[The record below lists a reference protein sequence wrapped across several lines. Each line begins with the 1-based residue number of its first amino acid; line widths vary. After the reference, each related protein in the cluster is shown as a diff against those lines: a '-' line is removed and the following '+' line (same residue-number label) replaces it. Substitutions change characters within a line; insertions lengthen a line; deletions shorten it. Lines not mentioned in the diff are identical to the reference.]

1 MDNVVFET
9 QTIPGFFDVTDI
21 VPSKRL
27 KIKPKSKENIENK
40 IIKFRSIAINDSAND
55 MKDDTENEVKE
66 VTPVSNDINVSV
78 VGSGNLVLDNI
89 QKDDIVSYL
98 QVFPIISKKPIRL
111 NDSMYGNFKGKSLDS
126 SRNPVINMIDS
137 STADVFQSVPTE
149 NVSIPSGVSVSPII
163 DTASVDTEQVKDA
176 IDDAFSSEFKKVG
189 SSNTKAQIDKY
200 VNDLPSMELSPTVGH
215 INDSIFAS
223 DNSEVADNAVVDVET
238 VSERDVPIVV
248 AERSDAPVAENKRFV
263 FEQSGE
269 SEKDNSDNSISSID
283 MQSEDNYLNELKK
296 YEESFKDS
304 ESVSDEFVGADIIS
318 FEEAKVNIEKAREA
332 SKKLDEQTKKEQEK
346 LEKAVNQ
353 CNEALAEYRD
363 VCEQVKS
370 YIVSYQE
377 ANRAKEEQLDQLVAE
392 REAQEKRTATYV
404 RQSDEIV
411 ALMSSPQD
419 DANYVKRRVA

>member
-318 FEEAKVNIEKAREA
+318 FEEAKANIEKAREA

-419 DANYVKRRVA
+419 NANYVKRRVA

>member
-126 SRNPVINMIDS
+126 SRNPVINMINS
-137 STADVFQSVPTE
+137 STADVFQSIPTE
-149 NVSIPSGVSVSPII
+149 NVSIPSSVDVSPII

-318 FEEAKVNIEKAREA
+318 FEEAKANIEKAREA

>member
-137 STADVFQSVPTE
+137 STADVFQSIPTE
-149 NVSIPSGVSVSPII
+149 NVSIPSSVDVSPII

-318 FEEAKVNIEKAREA
+318 FEEAKANIEKAREA

>member
-40 IIKFRSIAINDSAND
+40 IIKFRSIAINDSANY

-318 FEEAKVNIEKAREA
+318 FEEAKANIEKAREA

>member
-215 INDSIFAS
+215 INDSIFAF

-283 MQSEDNYLNELKK
+283 MQNEDNYLNELKK

-318 FEEAKVNIEKAREA
+318 FEEAKANIEKAREA

>member
-318 FEEAKVNIEKAREA
+318 FEEAKANIEKAREA

>member
-1 MDNVVFET
+1 M
-9 QTIPGFFDVTDI
+9 
-21 VPSKRL
+21 
-27 KIKPKSKENIENK
+27 
-40 IIKFRSIAINDSAND
+40 
-55 MKDDTENEVKE
+55 
-66 VTPVSNDINVSV
+66 
-78 VGSGNLVLDNI
+78 
-89 QKDDIVSYL
+89 
-98 QVFPIISKKPIRL
+98 
-111 NDSMYGNFKGKSLDS
+111 
-126 SRNPVINMIDS
+126 
-137 STADVFQSVPTE
+137 
-149 NVSIPSGVSVSPII
+149 
-163 DTASVDTEQVKDA
+163 
-176 IDDAFSSEFKKVG
+176 
-189 SSNTKAQIDKY
+189 
-200 VNDLPSMELSPTVGH
+200 
-215 INDSIFAS
+215 
-223 DNSEVADNAVVDVET
+223 
-238 VSERDVPIVV
+238 V

-318 FEEAKVNIEKAREA
+318 FEEAKANIEKAREA

>member
-283 MQSEDNYLNELKK
+283 MQNEDNYLNELKK

-318 FEEAKVNIEKAREA
+318 FEEAKANIEKAREA

>member
-149 NVSIPSGVSVSPII
+149 NVSIPSSVDVSPII

-318 FEEAKVNIEKAREA
+318 FEEAKANIEKAREA

>member
-200 VNDLPSMELSPTVGH
+200 VNDLTSMELIPTVGH
-215 INDSIFAS
+215 SNDSIFAS
-223 DNSEVADNAVVDVET
+223 DNSEV

-283 MQSEDNYLNELKK
+283 MQNEDNYLNELKK

-318 FEEAKVNIEKAREA
+318 FEEAKANIEKAREA

>member
-189 SSNTKAQIDKY
+189 YSNAKAQVDKY
-200 VNDLPSMELSPTVGH
+200 VNDLPSKELAPTVGH

-223 DNSEVADNAVVDVET
+223 DNSEVIDNTIVDVET

-248 AERSDAPVAENKRFV
+248 AERSDAPIIESQRFV
-263 FEQSGE
+263 FEQTNE
-269 SEKDNSDNSISSID
+269 PEKDNSDIAVTSID
-283 MQSEDNYLNELKK
+283 MKDEYNYLNELKK
-296 YEESFKDS
+296 YEESFKSS
-304 ESVSDEFVGADIIS
+304 ETVNDEFVGADIIS
-318 FEEAKVNIEKAREA
+318 FEEAKANIEKAREA
-332 SKKLDEQTKKEQEK
+332 SKKLDEQAKKEQEK

-353 CNEALAEYRD
+353 CNEALAGYKN

-377 ANRAKEEQLDQLVAE
+377 ANSAKQEQIDQMVAE
-392 REAQEKRTATYV
+392 REAQEKRTATLA
-404 RQSDEIV
+404 RQSDEI
-411 ALMSSPQD
+411 ASLMSSSQD

>member
-176 IDDAFSSEFKKVG
+176 IDDAFSSEFKKGG
-189 SSNTKAQIDKY
+189 STNTKAQSDKKD
-200 VNDLPSMELSPTVGH
+200 NDLPSIELSPTVGH

-318 FEEAKVNIEKAREA
+318 FEEAKANIEKAREA